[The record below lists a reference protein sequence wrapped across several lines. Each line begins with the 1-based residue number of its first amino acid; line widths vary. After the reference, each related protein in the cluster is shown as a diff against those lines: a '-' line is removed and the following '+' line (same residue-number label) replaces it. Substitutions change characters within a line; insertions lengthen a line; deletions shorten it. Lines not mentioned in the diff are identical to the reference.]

1 MDMTELAQAIRGGL
15 IQQDRLLKTDIP
27 SLPGNALIPRR
38 AITHAEL
45 GRDFAVDLDM
55 VSTAADI
62 ELKKLIA
69 QPITLWI
76 QQADKTYLPIN
87 GYIHTARRLGAD
99 GSLTAYQLSFAS
111 WMHFL
116 KFRSDMRIWQ
126 DKPVDQIVTDVF
138 NIHPQAQ
145 GHFQFALS
153 KPLPSRSYCRQSE
166 TDWNFVHR
174 LLESEGLFGFWRQAQ
189 DGKSH
194 TFVITDDL
202 HTLDKMSPETVDF
215 YRSGAASE
223 ANAFTQWSA
232 SRTLQS
238 VTYTTRSFDYK
249 APASSSNPKGT
260 TLPTRPNQGDLPN
273 QLEIYSYTGAYTY
286 SDQDR
291 GDHLT
296 QIHLEEWESRA
307 KRFHGA
313 GGVRG
318 IDAGLRFNLA
328 NHPEH
333 DRDPANQREFAA
345 IKVSRYVEN
354 NLPLTG
360 REANFPHSLNG
371 RIAEA
376 KASYSGD
383 ASLKARH
390 SDGSEGFFLVEV
402 EAQRITVPYRSP
414 FEHEKPE
421 MHLETAM
428 VVGPQGEEVYTDSLN
443 RIKVQYIW
451 DRLNPGNERASCWVR
466 VAQSDTGGGY
476 GGVHVPRV
484 GEEVIIGYVGG
495 DCDRPIV
502 LHRVFNGSVQ
512 PQWHSNG
519 IMSGYRTKE
528 YAGAGFNELALDD
541 ATGQNRVRLM
551 SSSGNTLLHLGYL
564 IDQSG
569 NTRGAYLG
577 SGFDLKSDAYG
588 AIRAGQGLY
597 ISTHPTSEAQPLG
610 TQPATDQ
617 LSNAG
622 SVIEAVSEASVAGQA
637 ESLKAGQEALT
648 KFATATQ
655 HSVAGAGGTGG
666 RTAGG
671 GTGNANGFS
680 TPIMLMAS
688 PSGIALSTP
697 ESAHISADQHVNV
710 ISSKDTYLATGKSLV
725 MSVVEK
731 ISLFVQKTGIKI
743 FAAGGKID
751 IDAQNDEMALSAL
764 KNVTVRSTNAQ
775 LALAAAKDV
784 KLTSVQSQITI
795 AAKQGITLTS
805 GDAYVKIA
813 DGNIE
818 LGCPGSITLK
828 SGNFHWE
835 GPARLAD
842 SENLWPGQIPANYSA
857 KVVLDKQLQERIGA
871 TGAIPYQFIS
881 ESGDVVAKG
890 AIDETGAT
898 QRVFHPNTEAMDVL
912 LGEKGEWSMTEHPDG
927 DGCGCG
933 IDHAAQPSPGFAQLA
948 NNSPQDGN
956 EVNDEG
962 RSLQSTFDPAM
973 APSVDAEAIQF
984 QRSLIEHLVFKDP
997 KVEQAIQDGED

>member
-15 IQQDRLLKTDIP
+15 IQQDRLLKIDIAN
-27 SLPGNALIPRR
+27 LPGNALIPRR
-38 AITHAEL
+38 AVTQAEL
-45 GRDFAVDLDM
+45 GRDFAVDLDL
-55 VSTAADI
+55 VSTAGDI

-76 QQADKTYLPIN
+76 QQADKSYLPIN

-111 WMHFL
+111 WMYFL

-138 NIHPQAQ
+138 NAHPQAQ

-202 HTLDKMSPETVDF
+202 HTLDKMSPDTVDF

-223 ANAFTQWSA
+223 TNAFTQWSA

-249 APASSSNPKGT
+249 APAPSSNPKGT
-260 TLPTRPNQGDLPN
+260 TLPTRPNQGELPN

-333 DRDPANQREFAA
+333 DRDAASQREFAA
-345 IKVSRYVEN
+345 IKVSRYIEN
-354 NLPLTG
+354 NLPLAG

-383 ASLKARH
+383 ASLKVRH
-390 SDGSEGFFLVEV
+390 SDGGEGFFLVEV

-443 RIKVQYIW
+443 RIKVQFIW

-476 GGVHVPRV
+476 GGVHLPRV
-484 GEEVIIGYVGG
+484 GEEVLVDHIGG
-495 DCDRPIV
+495 DCDRPV
-502 LHRVFNGSVQ
+502 VMSRMYNGSAK

-519 IMSGYRTKE
+519 LLSGFRSKEYGGSGY
-528 YAGAGFNELALDD
+528 NQLVMDD
-541 ATGQNRVRLM
+541 ATGQNRVHLY
-551 SSSGNTLLHLGYL
+551 STSADSHLHLGYL
-564 IDQSG
+564 VEHSS
-569 NTRGAYLG
+569 NTRGSFLG
-577 SGFDLKSDAYG
+577 TGFDLKSTAYG

-597 ISTHPTSEAQPLG
+597 VSTYPASGGQPLDVR
-610 TQPATDQ
+610 PAASQ
-617 LSNAG
+617 LVNAE
-622 SVIEAVSEASVAGQA
+622 SVMESLSDASTAHQA
-637 ESLKAGQEALT
+637 ESLQAGHDALKAFT
-648 KFATATQ
+648 DATQ
-655 HSVAGAGGTGG
+655 STVQSSQSGG

-680 TPIMLMAS
+680 KSQMLVAS
-688 PSGIALSTP
+688 PSGIALSTQQ
-697 ESAHISADQHVNV
+697 SVHVSSEQQTNLV
-710 ISSKDTYLATGKSLV
+710 SGQSTFISSGKSLV
-725 MSVVEK
+725 ASVAQK
-731 ISLFVQKTGIKI
+731 ISLFVQNAGMKL
-743 FAAGGKID
+743 FAAKGKVEIQAHSDNVELTAQKTVKVLSTTENIEAAAKQEVLLTSGGAYIRIKGGNIEIHAPGKID
-751 IDAQNDEMALSAL
+751 IKGAQHSFAGPAQINQPLPVLPVSATPQMFSQRVDVKPMLGKEFSIPFEKVPYAFKDESGKVVSSGTLDANGLTGRAFTNTDTNLKLYVGDDPWRVFLDSNHGASHDDALSA
-764 KNVTVRSTNAQ
+764 
-775 LALAAAKDV
+775 
-784 KLTSVQSQITI
+784 
-795 AAKQGITLTS
+795 
-805 GDAYVKIA
+805 
-813 DGNIE
+813 
-818 LGCPGSITLK
+818 
-828 SGNFHWE
+828 
-835 GPARLAD
+835 
-842 SENLWPGQIPANYSA
+842 
-857 KVVLDKQLQERIGA
+857 
-871 TGAIPYQFIS
+871 
-881 ESGDVVAKG
+881 
-890 AIDETGAT
+890 
-898 QRVFHPNTEAMDVL
+898 
-912 LGEKGEWSMTEHPDG
+912 
-927 DGCGCG
+927 
-933 IDHAAQPSPGFAQLA
+933 
-948 NNSPQDGN
+948 
-956 EVNDEG
+956 
-962 RSLQSTFDPAM
+962 
-973 APSVDAEAIQF
+973 
-984 QRSLIEHLVFKDP
+984 
-997 KVEQAIQDGED
+997 